1 MRTISPEELRSILES
16 HKKWLAGEGGERA
29 NLRKAYLRGANLS
42 GANLRKANLR
52 KADLSGAYLIGANLS
67 GAYLSGAD
75 LRKADLRKAY
85 LSGADLSGA
94 DLSGAD
100 LRGANLRK
108 AYLSGADL
116 SGADL
121 DYSCWPLWCG
131 SLGVT
136 VDVKIAAQ
144 IAYHFCRLDCEDSG
158 YKQARNAILD
168 FANSFHRAEECGKL

>member
-29 NLRKAYLRGANLS
+29 DLRN
-42 GANLRKANLR
+42 
-52 KADLSGAYLIGANLS
+52 ADLRYADLRGANLS

-75 LRKADLRKAY
+75 LRRADLRN
-85 LSGADLSGA
+85 ADLRYA

-100 LRGANLRK
+100 LRGA
-108 AYLSGADL
+108 YLSGADL
-116 SGADL
+116 RGAYL
-121 DYSCWPLWCG
+121 DFSCWPLWCG
-131 SLGVT
+131 SLDVK
-136 VDVKIAAQ
+136 VDAKIAAQ